1 MDEASKTANHHF
13 CGQDNQMGSP
23 GFDSASVDRLACL
36 SSAMSLSPT
45 STPSSLCWAPPVTVH
60 PPAPMSRLTHT
71 RRVARSYQ
79 EVDSDDEMSGVLFHL
94 SESDD
99 DGYQTDLTEPSIWSA
114 HSTHSGKASWRG
126 RSHHQASASVLST
139 DSGTEGISSSD
150 LLC

>member
-45 STPSSLCWAPPVTVH
+45 ICWAPPITVH
-60 PPAPMSRLTHT
+60 PPTPMLQLTHT
-71 RRVARSYQ
+71 CCVARSYQ

-99 DGYQTDLTEPSIWSA
+99 DGYQTDLTESSIWSA
-114 HSTHSGKASWRG
+114 HSTHSSKASWRG
-126 RSHHQASASVLST
+126 QPHHQASASVLST